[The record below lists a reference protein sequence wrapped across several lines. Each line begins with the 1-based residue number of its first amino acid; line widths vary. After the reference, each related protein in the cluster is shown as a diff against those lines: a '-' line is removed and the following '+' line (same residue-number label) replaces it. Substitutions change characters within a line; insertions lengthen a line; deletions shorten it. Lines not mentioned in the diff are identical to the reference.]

1 MSIDNEGFTEVAL
14 GTEGAHRA
22 FANAEPQKHGLFAQF
37 YMHPKQNAKET
48 LIQGRPIYDETE
60 YIRIMVP
67 GDKSSIVER
76 PVRLGIHINAD
87 NIKFSVEYEMFKQNK
102 DQQVSG
108 TPLEEWPPISR
119 SQVKE
124 MEYFNVRT
132 VEQLAG
138 MGDAQMQQFM
148 GLGSLRE
155 LARRFI
161 QHAEGA
167 APLSKM
173 QAALDESTNTQTAQA
188 AQIDAMAKELAALKA
203 HNGMSPQSALS
214 VPPVI
219 TSAPAPKATPAPTDV
234 AEDANTKYAAAPIDL
249 TETAGSTEEA
259 PEVETPAPKL
269 KKKAKRSIAT

>member
-1 MSIDNEGFTEVAL
+1 MSIDNEGYTEIAL

-48 LIQGRPIYDETE
+48 LLQGRPIYDETE

-67 GDKSSIVER
+67 GDKSAIVER

-102 DQQVSG
+102 AQQISG
-108 TPLEEWPPISR
+108 TPLEEWPPMSR

-167 APLSKM
+167 APLGKM

-203 HNGMSPQSALS
+203 HSELSPQSALT
-214 VPPVI
+214 PIAPAI
-219 TSAPAPKATPAPTDV
+219 TSAPTPKATPAPV
-234 AEDANTKYAAAPIDL
+234 DAVDDASTKYASAPIDL
-249 TETAGSTEEA
+249 TEKAESAEEV
-259 PEVETPAPKL
+259 PEVDAQKS